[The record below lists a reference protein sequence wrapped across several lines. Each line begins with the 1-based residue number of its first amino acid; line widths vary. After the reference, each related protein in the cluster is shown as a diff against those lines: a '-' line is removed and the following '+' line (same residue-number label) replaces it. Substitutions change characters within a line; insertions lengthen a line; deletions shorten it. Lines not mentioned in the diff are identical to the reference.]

1 MNDNHNPAHPEKPVR
16 IRTFFPMVT
25 GALCVL
31 LLFVCFLAYVL
42 FEASQEF
49 LELHER
55 HVAVERTAD
64 ELRQSSDDLTRYSRL
79 YAVTGDAKYL
89 AIYNSIIDIRNGR
102 EPRPQNYEHIYW
114 DLKPDVREERH
125 PPGETRAL
133 RDVFPGLMT
142 AEEIG
147 TIEESRAQSD
157 LLALSI
163 ERDAFDAIARGG
175 ASGREEAIR
184 LLHSEEY
191 RDHKHK
197 IMLPLDQLAAQ
208 IRDRLQRETDDF
220 VFRVRFKF
228 ILFAASLLLGVFILV
243 SIMRYSRDRILKPIN
258 LLTQTILENRETPD
272 AVDLGFR
279 NDEIGLLAHR
289 FFQMKSSMEHNYREL
304 ETASFRDALTEVYN
318 RNYFFQEGEVARKR
332 ALRGGQKLCVMMADL
347 DHFKSINDTHGHLVG
362 DDALKHAANI
372 IADNVRETDIVARFG
387 GEEFVV
393 ILIKASLDDAASVA
407 EKIRSQMEATPC
419 ESHGE
424 TIKVTI
430 SIGTAEVLKDDENL
444 NAVIAVADRAL
455 YAAKE
460 NGRNRVE
467 VGAREEPATENN

>member
-1 MNDNHNPAHPEKPVR
+1 MSDNHNPAHPEKPVR

-31 LLFVCFLAYVL
+31 LLFVCFLAYLL
-42 FEASQEF
+42 FNASQEF
-49 LELHER
+49 LDLHER
-55 HVAVERTAD
+55 HVKIERTAD

-89 AIYNSIIDIRNGR
+89 DIYNNIIAIRNG
-102 EPRPQNYEHIYW
+102 ELPRPDKYEQIYW

-125 PPGETRAL
+125 PPGDRQAL
-133 RDVFPGLMT
+133 RETFPFLMT
-142 AEEIG
+142 PGEIG
-147 TIEESRAQSD
+147 TIEESQAQSD
-157 LLALSI
+157 LLAQSI
-163 ERDAFDAIARGG
+163 EKDAFDALARGG
-175 ASGREEAIR
+175 EDGRDEAVR
-184 LLHSEEY
+184 LLHSDEY
-191 RDHKHK
+191 RNHKHS
-197 IMLPLDQLAAQ
+197 IMLPLDQLSAQ
-208 IRDRLQRETDDF
+208 IQKRLKEETDEF
-220 VFRVRFKF
+220 TFRVRFMF
-228 ILFAASLLLGVFILV
+228 LLFGASLILGIGTLV
-243 SIMRYSRDRILKPIN
+243 MIMRYSRERILKPIN

-347 DHFKSINDTHGHLVG
+347 DHFKSVNDTYGHLVG

-460 NGRNRVE
+460 NGRNRIE